1 MHEGGAFALLHE
13 FGPQILW
20 KKGTILDETDEDWE
34 RKYFH
39 VGWREKILN
48 YVKIQKSNLQQTV
61 TVNHR
66 GEKIVTNN
74 TNANLWE
81 MQLAWE
87 SPTFV
92 VYHLVPKMKNMVR
105 KILWECILNGVSMDN
120 ALYATGSDDDPNN
133 VSYYSDGNNK
143 KELDL
148 MDESM
153 VIDWFRALIDI
164 VTRVFEKEMLA
175 PWFINLKRP
184 QFIFELSAL
193 IRVAAYEK
201 RKMEE
206 LTVQEEALKILVEQ
220 KQQIEDHFLLI
231 IKANSNDVDVAQDFA
246 KRYHENIKKYI
257 G

>member
-1 MHEGGAFALLHE
+1 M
-13 FGPQILW
+13 P
-20 KKGTILDETDEDWE
+20 
-34 RKYFH
+34 
-39 VGWREKILN
+39 KI
-48 YVKIQKSNLQQTV
+48 KS
-61 TVNHR
+61 
-66 GEKIVTNN
+66 
-74 TNANLWE
+74 
-81 MQLAWE
+81 
-87 SPTFV
+87 
-92 VYHLVPKMKNMVR
+92 MVR
-105 KILWECILNGVSMDN
+105 KILWECILSGVSMDN
-120 ALYATGSDDDPNN
+120 ALYANGGDDDVNN
-133 VSYYSDGNNK
+133 ISYYSDGNTK

-184 QFIFELSAL
+184 QFIYELSAL

-206 LTVQEEALKILVEQ
+206 QGVQEEALKILVEQ

>member
-1 MHEGGAFALLHE
+1 
-13 FGPQILW
+13 
-20 KKGTILDETDEDWE
+20 
-34 RKYFH
+34 
-39 VGWREKILN
+39 
-48 YVKIQKSNLQQTV
+48 
-61 TVNHR
+61 
-66 GEKIVTNN
+66 
-74 TNANLWE
+74 
-81 MQLAWE
+81 
-87 SPTFV
+87 
-92 VYHLVPKMKNMVR
+92 MVR

>member
-1 MHEGGAFALLHE
+1 
-13 FGPQILW
+13 
-20 KKGTILDETDEDWE
+20 
-34 RKYFH
+34 
-39 VGWREKILN
+39 
-48 YVKIQKSNLQQTV
+48 
-61 TVNHR
+61 
-66 GEKIVTNN
+66 
-74 TNANLWE
+74 
-81 MQLAWE
+81 
-87 SPTFV
+87 
-92 VYHLVPKMKNMVR
+92 
-105 KILWECILNGVSMDN
+105 MDN